1 MKRNEV
7 SQDRK
12 AINMENDKNDLD
24 SMSQM
29 EVYRYYLYCL
39 DEIVN
44 EISRMSFDESS
55 TGKLARRRRATVDD
69 IGKGIYKRRVSQ
81 H

>member
-7 SQDRK
+7 KQEQK
-12 AINMENDKNDLD
+12 TINMENDKNDLD
-24 SMSQM
+24 RMSQV

-44 EISRMSFDESS
+44 GIS
-55 TGKLARRRRATVDD
+55 
-69 IGKGIYKRRVSQ
+69 
-81 H
+81 